1 MEVCGT
7 GFSLWG
13 LVLARAKTH
22 RLKPVPLVLSSHIVT
37 AFYEYVDVLQVASG
51 KSGSGEPFY
60 NSDVPLGGAID
71 HAARG
76 LVRWALKRGRSF
88 LHALELDDHGSHILP
103 RFVRL
108 RGHPAAK
115 ESAAAALD
123 GGARQF
129 RVFGNR
135 VRVRDRS
142 VETNPISFG
151 HGFLLVGIVHCV
163 AVH

>member
-1 MEVCGT
+1 MEVCGA

-22 RLKPVPLVLSSHIVT
+22 RLKPVPLVLSSHIVI
-37 AFYEYVDVLQVASG
+37 AFNVYMDVLQVASG
-51 KSGSGEPFY
+51 KSGSGESL
-60 NSDVPLGGAID
+60 NDSDVPLGRTVN

-76 LVRWALKRGRSF
+76 LVRWALKRGRCF
-88 LHALELDDHGSHILP
+88 LHALELDDHGSHVLP

-108 RGHPAAK
+108 RGHPSAK

-129 RVFGNR
+129 RIFGYG

-151 HGFLLVGIVHCV
+151 HGFLLVGIVHCI